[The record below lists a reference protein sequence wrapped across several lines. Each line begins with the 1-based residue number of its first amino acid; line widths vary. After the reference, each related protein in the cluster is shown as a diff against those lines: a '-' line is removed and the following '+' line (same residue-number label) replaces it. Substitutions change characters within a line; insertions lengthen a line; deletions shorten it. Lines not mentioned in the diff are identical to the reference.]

1 MSEPMIPKDQTPAT
15 PKPRPEPP
23 RPPVEPW
30 TGRALWPT
38 FMRRTLPADLL
49 NDRKLTDQRPQ

>member
-1 MSEPMIPKDQTPAT
+1 MPEPIIPKDSEAT
-15 PKPRPEPP
+15 IERPPEAP

-49 NDRKLTDQRPQ
+49 NDPKLTDRMQ

>member
-1 MSEPMIPKDQTPAT
+1 MPEPITPKDRDTTPN
-15 PKPRPEPP
+15 PP
-23 RPPVEPW
+23 PDRQRAAVEPW

-49 NDRKLTDQRPQ
+49 NDPKLTQRVQ

>member
-1 MSEPMIPKDQTPAT
+1 MPEPIIPKDSEAT
-15 PKPRPEPP
+15 IERPPEAPRPA
-23 RPPVEPW
+23 VEPW

-49 NDRKLTDQRPQ
+49 NDPKLTERVQ